1 MKKTNN
7 PKTSRN
13 SQLSGDERI
22 VNRTNQR
29 RKKNKRKKM
38 ITRIV
43 LLVVF
48 LCAGI
53 TLALTMFFNISE
65 ITVTGDTVYSS
76 EEIIAQ
82 SDVSVGDNLIFISK
96 SGKITLLP

>member
-53 TLALTMFFNISE
+53 TL
-65 ITVTGDTVYSS
+65 D
-76 EEIIAQ
+76 
-82 SDVSVGDNLIFISK
+82 
-96 SGKITLLP
+96 